1 MRKFEGYRYGPYWTM
16 GKKGLRKLMGE
27 HDFWESA
34 AGSRII
40 DGLDTMTGS
49 KKKTSS
55 NPVRLGRL
63 GTGPFVDLNGVSG
76 GAGES
81 TSLVRGILHMLL
93 QKKLLTLKGV
103 KKAIQQSTGNPG
115 NLNQKNFHSDV
126 VKTVVNTLQ
135 HLTIGNSQLIHGVDA
150 VFVAVD
156 LSNTAHFIGN
166 HTYVQTLLN
175 SPADMKRLRG
185 MLGEDVQLQPLEIS
199 NAALIGP
206 LMDDLVSKGW
216 LSKTAAAQH
225 KRQQGS

>member
-1 MRKFEGYRYGPYWTM
+1 MRKFEGYRYGPFWTM
-16 GKKGLRKLMGE
+16 GRKSLRNLLGE

-40 DGLDTMTGS
+40 DGFDTTVGK

-93 QKKLLTLKGV
+93 QKKLLILKGAKEYS
-103 KKAIQQSTGNPG
+103 KKKYPKP
-115 NLNQKNFHSDV
+115 KNYHSDV
-126 VKTVVNTLQ
+126 VRTVVNTLQ

-175 SPADMKRLRG
+175 SPADLKRLQG

-199 NAALIGP
+199 NAKLIGP
-206 LMDDLVSKGW
+206 LMDDLISKGW
-216 LSKTAAAQH
+216 LSKRATDQH
-225 KRQQGS
+225 KRQQGT